1 MCLAINYF
9 QVRRFSFLFQFASIL
24 KFYSAA
30 ITEVLISKLTNNTQ
44 NLFNIEPPTEV
55 NKL

>member
-1 MCLAINYF
+1 MCLAIYYF